1 MRQSITSRLP
11 SLINCEVMIH
21 VLFVCLGNICRSPMA
36 EAVFLHLVEK
46 VGLQNQI
53 EVDSAG
59 TGDWFVGAPA
69 HKETR
74 AILRENQIEFT
85 GCGRQIAVSDFDNF
99 DYIIT
104 MDNENL
110 ANVRALE
117 KQSQN
122 AKAHIAPL
130 LEYSAPAK
138 ANGIIE
144 VPDPYLVGGFDV
156 VYRLVDSGCRGLL
169 AAIRNEHEL

>member
-1 MRQSITSRLP
+1 
-11 SLINCEVMIH
+11 
-21 VLFVCLGNICRSPMA
+21 MA
-36 EAVFLHLVEK
+36 EAVFIDLVAK
-46 VGLQNQI
+46 ADLQNEI

-59 TGDWFVGAPA
+59 TGDWFIGAPA

-74 AILRENQIEFT
+74 AILRQNKIEFT
-85 GCGRQIAVSDFDNF
+85 GCGRQITPFDFSNF

-110 ANVRALE
+110 KNVRDME
-117 KQSQN
+117 RQSQN
-122 AKAHIAPL
+122 AKANIAPL

-138 ANGIIE
+138 ANGVSE

-156 VYRLVDSGCRGLL
+156 VYLLVDSGCKGLL
-169 AAIRNEHEL
+169 AEIRKAHAL

>member
-1 MRQSITSRLP
+1 
-11 SLINCEVMIH
+11 MIR

-36 EAVFLHLVEK
+36 EAVFLDLIQK
-46 VGLQNQI
+46 AGLQPEI

-59 TGDWFVGAPA
+59 TGDWFIGASA

-74 AILRENQIEFT
+74 AILRQNDIEFE
-85 GCGRQIAVSDFDNF
+85 GCGRQITVSDFADF

-117 KQSQN
+117 KQSPN
-122 AKAHIAPL
+122 TKSHIAPL
-130 LEYSAPAK
+130 LEYSAQAK
-138 ANGIIE
+138 TNSISE

-156 VYRLVDSGCRGLL
+156 VYRLVDSGCKGLL
-169 AAIRNEHEL
+169 AEIRATVTKHA

>member
-1 MRQSITSRLP
+1 
-11 SLINCEVMIH
+11 MIR

-46 VGLQNQI
+46 AGLQNQI

-59 TGDWFVGAPA
+59 TGDWFIGAPA
-69 HKETR
+69 HEGTR
-74 AILRENQIEFT
+74 AILRENDIEFM
-85 GCGRQIAVSDFDNF
+85 GCGRQIRVSDFDDF

-117 KQSQN
+117 KQAHNFKIHNS
-122 AKAHIAPL
+122 KAHIAPL
-130 LEYSAPAK
+130 LEYSTPARG
-138 ANGIIE
+138 NDIIE
-144 VPDPYLVGGFDV
+144 VPDPYLVGGFDI
-156 VYRLVDSGCRGLL
+156 VYRLVCSGCSGLL
-169 AAIRNEHEL
+169 EEIRGTLKDS